1 MIMHALFV
9 FFHQNQIN
17 VTLSKKSKIT
27 LCVALANQ
35 YCDNV
40 MYAMKNIHLAPSHCP
55 VQAPL
60 KDKSKHPI
68 CVPFPDVPVVPPICT
83 VASSRLVTF
92 RGGHIQFDGV
102 IDVSTLRSL
111 CASHLSKEMVT

>member
-1 MIMHALFV
+1 M
-9 FFHQNQIN
+9 
-17 VTLSKKSKIT
+17 
-27 LCVALANQ
+27 ALANR
-35 YCDNV
+35 YCNNV

-68 CVPFPDVPVVPPICT
+68 WVPFLDVPVVPPICA

-92 RGGHIQFDGV
+92 WRGHIQSDGV
-102 IDVSTLRSL
+102 IGVSTLSSS
-111 CASHLSKEMVT
+111 CVCHLSKEMVT